1 MTSVAN
7 GWCSELLNDVHNDFS
22 QSSRND
28 AFCSGQVAD
37 ELAWVIGQ

>member
-1 MTSVAN
+1 MASVGK
-7 GWCSELLNDVHNDFS
+7 GWCSLLNDVHNDFS
-22 QSSRND
+22 QSSRNN